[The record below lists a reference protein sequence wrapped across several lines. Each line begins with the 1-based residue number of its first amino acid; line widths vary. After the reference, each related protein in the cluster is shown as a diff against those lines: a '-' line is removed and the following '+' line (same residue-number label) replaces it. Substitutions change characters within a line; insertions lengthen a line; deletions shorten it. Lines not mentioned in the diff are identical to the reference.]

1 LRRDGRILLTRQSTP
16 DLEEVQLPGG
26 GIDPGEAPL
35 PALVREVFEETGWTC
50 RPERWLGAY
59 RRFTWMPEYQIWAEK
74 VCHVFLARPGLRLGE
89 APEAGHRA
97 LWVPE
102 GVAGGMLANDGD
114 REFLREALAG
124 AGGRQAWNR
133 RPMQT

>member
-1 LRRDGRILLTRQSTP
+1 
-16 DLEEVQLPGG
+16 
-26 GIDPGEAPL
+26 
-35 PALVREVFEETGWTC
+35 
-50 RPERWLGAY
+50 
-59 RRFTWMPEYQIWAEK
+59 MPEYQIWAEK

-124 AGGRQAWNR
+124 AGGRRAWNR